1 NPPGC
6 FQSPMATPPGPP
18 PTFLIPERSRP
29 AARPARTCRTAC
41 RALERHLEPGGKH
54 PVRRLEP
61 RLREVVE
68 PDGVAQLHRET
79 PGQRGH
85 DRGFRSEE
93 HTSELQSREN
103 LVCRL
108 LLEK

>member
-1 NPPGC
+1 RGASSPRWPLPP
-6 FQSPMATPPGPP
+6 APP

-85 DRGFRSEE
+85 DRGFAVDPQVLGV
-93 HTSELQSREN
+93 LQ
-103 LVCRL
+103 V
-108 LLEK
+108 